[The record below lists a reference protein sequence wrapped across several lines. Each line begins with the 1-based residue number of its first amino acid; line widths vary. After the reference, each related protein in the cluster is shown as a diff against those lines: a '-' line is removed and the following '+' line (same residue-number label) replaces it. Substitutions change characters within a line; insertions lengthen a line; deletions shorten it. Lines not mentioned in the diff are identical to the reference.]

1 MASCRSAKDRRETD
15 VLIRGEQALRRGEVV
30 GQERIPGGG
39 VDAGVELE
47 ALEPDAGG
55 RFDTPG
61 DLLGIRP
68 EGGVELV
75 EADPQGGAA
84 VGLER
89 GLLASGVQLQESLGT
104 VHPEE
109 VVDERGTLVIGRRPR
124 IPVPIRGDQLS
135 EGQAPPLLAVVPGG
149 VGQFFG
155 RRPLVGLRPPFH
167 QDPRRVAP
175 GRCSSG

>member
-1 MASCRSAKDRRETD
+1 MI
-15 VLIRGEQALRRGEVV
+15 IRGEQALRRGEVV

-39 VDAGVELE
+39 VDAGGELE
-47 ALEPDAGG
+47 ALEPDAGRRAG
-55 RFDTPG
+55 TPD

-68 EGGVELV
+68 AGGVQFV
-75 EADPQGGAA
+75 EADPQSGAA

-135 EGQAPPLLAVVPGG
+135 EGQAPPFLAVVPGG
-149 VGQFFG
+149 VASSSAGVPWLACAQPSIRTLG
-155 RRPLVGLRPPFH
+155 GSLRA
-167 QDPRRVAP
+167 V
-175 GRCSSG
+175 